1 MTLNDL
7 YGYGTDDGEEWGQPF
22 DLGKVLRQAARIRAI
37 EQAGRSKPGGTT
49 LASLFGLDGG
59 LSSFDSLSG
68 ISETN
73 KPLARMLTLGEL
85 FGTGK

>member
-7 YGYGTDDGEEWGQPF
+7 YGYGTDDGEEWGKPF

-49 LASLFGLDGG
+49 LASL
-59 LSSFDSLSG
+59 
-68 ISETN
+68 SETN